1 MILKFISRF
10 AVIDMKPIFTAFKLS
25 LADWGCILLCSIPAF
40 YLLGTGFIHIWDEA
54 VYVNAS
60 WDMAHG
66 ASLWVPSVGEYN
78 TKPPLVLWLQALS
91 LLVVPSAEWAVRLP
105 SAFAVVGILILIQ
118 IALKRW
124 GFDFWTRLIVM
135 VCFVGHEG
143 FVRQHIS
150 RTGDLDAVMA
160 FFVVAYSLVVLD
172 AIHQR
177 KWTGRHFFFFF
188 FSVVCA
194 FYAKS
199 IAGWLMLGPLLF
211 VWLLSP
217 IRPVLFTLR
226 FLIWG
231 LLAVGT
237 CVIYY
242 VTREV
247 VQPGFLDLVLHSEYQ
262 RLYHNVMPWHEHGP
276 SYYFQNFVTLKFFIP
291 WVYFLAASVLYA
303 LFILKE
309 KSTKEQLLKW
319 IILGFGYMLVIT
331 IPPVKL
337 EWYDA
342 PAYPF
347 FAMIMGVVIGTMCL
361 NIPTRWRALLLIPVC
376 FILWRKLDFIK
387 HDTAPRDAFEY
398 EGAILRQ
405 SDLTSS
411 SKVFMKVVTPEHQ
424 LQLDFY
430 RKWALEEK
438 GLNIQVVDTIS
449 QIQTGD
455 QIIISQTGELAKIQE
470 KFDIDTVA
478 TWKGLGYTIQ
488 VKSEK

>member
-1 MILKFISRF
+1 M
-10 AVIDMKPIFTAFKLS
+10 AIDMKAIFPKFNLS
-25 LADWGCILLCSIPAF
+25 LFDWGCILLCSIPAF

-66 ASLWVPSVGEYN
+66 ASWWVPSVGEYN

-91 LLVVPSAEWAVRLP
+91 LLIVPSAEWAVRLP
-105 SAFAVVGILILIQ
+105 SAFAVVGILLMMQ

-143 FVRQHIS
+143 FLRQHIS
-150 RTGDLDAVMA
+150 RTGDLDSVMT
-160 FFVVAYSLVVLD
+160 FFVVAYSFVVLD
-172 AIHQR
+172 AIYQK
-177 KWTGRHFFFFF
+177 KWTGRHMFFFFF
-188 FSVVCA
+188 AVICA

-199 IAGWLMLGPLLF
+199 IAGWLMLGPMLF

-217 IRPVLFTLR
+217 IRQVLFTFR
-226 FLIWG
+226 FWLCG
-231 LLAVGT
+231 LLSIGI
-237 CVIYY
+237 CLFYY
-242 VTREV
+242 VTREL
-247 VQPGFLDLVLHSEYQ
+247 VQPGFLDLVWHSEYL
-262 RLYHNVMPWHEHGP
+262 RIAHNVMPWHEHGP
-276 SYYFQNFVTLKFFIP
+276 SYYFQNFVTLKFFTP
-291 WVYFLAASVLYA
+291 WIYLLAASVIYA

-309 KSTKEQLLKW
+309 KSIKEQLLKW

-331 IPPVKL
+331 IPAVKL

-347 FAMIMGVVIGTMCL
+347 FAMILGIVIGTICL
-361 NIPTRWRALLLIPVC
+361 NISTRWRALLLIPVC
-376 FILWRKLDFIK
+376 LILWRKLEFIK

-405 SDLTSS
+405 AELTTST
-411 SKVFMKVVTPEHQ
+411 KVFMKVATPEHQ

-430 RKWALEEK
+430 RKWVLEEK
-438 GLNIQVVDTIS
+438 GLMIPVIDTVS
-449 QIQTGD
+449 QIEVGD

-470 KFDIDTVA
+470 GFAIDTIKI
-478 TWKGLGYTIQ
+478 WKGLGYTIE

>member
-1 MILKFISRF
+1 MKSIL
-10 AVIDMKPIFTAFKLS
+10 PLFKLS
-25 LADWGCILLCSIPAF
+25 LGDWACILLCAIPAF
-40 YLLGTGFIHIWDEA
+40 YLLGTPFIYIWDEA

-66 ASLWVPSVGEYN
+66 ASWWVPSVGEYN

-105 SAFAVVGILILIQ
+105 SAFAVVGILIMIQ

-124 GFDFWTRLIVM
+124 GYDFWTRLLVM
-135 VCFVGHEG
+135 VCFVAHEG
-143 FVRQHIS
+143 FIRAHIS
-150 RTGDLDAVMA
+150 RTGDLDAVMT

-177 KWTGRHFFFFF
+177 KWTGRHLFFFFF
-188 FSVVCA
+188 AVVCS

-199 IAGWLMLGPLLF
+199 IAGWLMLGPLLL

-226 FLIWG
+226 FWIGG
-231 LLAVGT
+231 LLTVGT
-237 CVIYY
+237 CVFYY
-242 VTREV
+242 ITREL
-247 VQPGFLDLVLHSEYQ
+247 VQPGFLDLVWHSEYQ
-262 RLYHNVMPWHEHGP
+262 RIYHNVMPWHEHGP
-276 SYYFQNFVTLKFFIP
+276 SYYFQNFVTLKLFTP
-291 WVYFLAASVLYA
+291 WIYFLAGSVLYA
-303 LFILKE
+303 LFILKD
-309 KSTKEQLLKW
+309 KSTKGQLLKW

-331 IPPVKL
+331 IPAVKL

-347 FAMIMGVVIGTMCL
+347 FALIMGVVIGMICL
-361 NIPTRWRALLLIPVC
+361 QIPSRWRLLMFVPVL
-376 FILWRKLDFIK
+376 FLVWRKLDFIK
-387 HDTAPRDAFEY
+387 HDTAPCDAFEY

-405 SDLTSS
+405 SDITSS
-411 SKVFMKVVTPEHQ
+411 TKVFMKVATPEHQ

-430 RKWALEEK
+430 KKWALEEK
-438 GLNIQVVDTIS
+438 GLSIQVIDTIS

-455 QIIISQTGELAKIQE
+455 QIIISQSEELAKIQD
-470 KFDIDTVA
+470 KFSIDTIA

-488 VKSEK
+488 VKNEK

>member
-1 MILKFISRF
+1 
-10 AVIDMKPIFTAFKLS
+10 MKAIFPKVNLTLF
-25 LADWGCILLCSIPAF
+25 DWGCILLCSIPAF
-40 YLLGTGFIHIWDEA
+40 YLLGTGYIHIWDEA

-66 ASLWVPSVGEYN
+66 ATWWVPSVGEYN

-91 LLVVPSAEWAVRLP
+91 LLIVPSAEWAVRLP
-105 SAFAVVGILILIQ
+105 SAFAVVGILLMMQ

-150 RTGDLDAVMA
+150 RTGDLDAVMT

-172 AIHQR
+172 AIFQ
-177 KWTGRHFFFFF
+177 KIWTGRHMFFFFF
-188 FSVVCA
+188 AVVCA

-199 IAGWLMLGPLLF
+199 IAGWMMLGPLLM

-217 IRPVLFTLR
+217 IRSALFTLR
-226 FLIWG
+226 FWMFGFLSVAICG
-231 LLAVGT
+231 F
-237 CVIYY
+237 YY
-242 VTREV
+242 VTRGLI
-247 VQPGFLDLVLHSEYQ
+247 QPGFLDLVWHSEYQ
-262 RLYHNVMPWHEHGP
+262 RMFRNVMPWHEHGP
-276 SYYFQNFVTLKFFIP
+276 SYYFQNFVTLKFFTP
-291 WVYFLAASVLYA
+291 WIYFLVASVFYA

-331 IPPVKL
+331 IPAVKL

-347 FAMIMGVVIGTMCL
+347 FAMILGVVIGTICL
-361 NIPTRWRALLLIPVC
+361 NISPRWRILLFIPVC
-376 FILWRKLDFIK
+376 LILWRKLDFIK

-398 EGAILRQ
+398 EGAMLRQ
-405 SDLTSS
+405 SERTSPT
-411 SKVFMKVVTPEHQ
+411 KVFMKVATSEHQ

-430 RKWALEEK
+430 RKWALEER
-438 GLNIQVVDTIS
+438 GLTIPVIDTVSQV
-449 QIQTGD
+449 QIGD
-455 QIIISQTGELAKIQE
+455 QIIISQTGELPKIQE

-478 TWKGLGYTIQ
+478 TWKELGYTIQ